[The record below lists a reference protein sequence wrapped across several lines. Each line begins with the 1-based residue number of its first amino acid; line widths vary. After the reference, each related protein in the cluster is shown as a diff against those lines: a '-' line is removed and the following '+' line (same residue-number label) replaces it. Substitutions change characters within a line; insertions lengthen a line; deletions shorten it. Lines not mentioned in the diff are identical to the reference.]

1 MFTPLAM
8 QRATVY
14 LVRDEAPEAA
24 LAFGRVG
31 VFEPEYCEDDELVS
45 GELGVNY
52 RERFSSAKSRL
63 DKINTH
69 LGIAP
74 DGTAELVPRLVPLDE
89 LESLDMRLQQIW
101 QQCSE
106 REQRMQQI
114 RDELRSIAQ
123 LEEAIN
129 IFEPL
134 DFDLGMLHS
143 GFRFLD
149 VRIGIVPITEIE
161 RLKEAAELIGYTLA
175 DFSHADSVAH
185 VLLAGLERD
194 PGELDRILSAASFTE
209 VVIPQDFAAHPKRV
223 RDELVERRE
232 RMLREQLEIEEATTR
247 ERSELAKDLQDA
259 ATMLAL
265 ASTYARMSETT
276 QQRGGLARVSGWIPR
291 ERSSALGGILAEYL
305 GSRFVLEIR
314 DPLPEELSIVP
325 SALRHPRILQ
335 PFAALVQNYGIPRYG
350 EVDPTWLFAA
360 AFIAMFGMMFGDI
373 GHGLVIALGGVAARR
388 KLRGFAPFVV
398 AIGASSMVFGLLY
411 GSIFG
416 YEELIHPLWI
426 APLSDPALMLRL
438 ALYWGIGFVMLM
450 LLIHIRNC
458 VRDGAIAEAVFSGT
472 GVAGAVFYLGI
483 IYVAGSWLSAGEIGG
498 IALAAALV
506 PLIIILAYQ
515 WRRLEATIGEKII
528 VTFIEGVE
536 TLLGFI
542 ANTLSFLRVA
552 AFSLNHVA
560 LAIAVFT
567 IANMLGP
574 AGHWITV
581 VLGNIFILVLEGAIV
596 TIQVLRLE
604 YYEGFSRFFS
614 GDGRE
619 FRPLTMK
626 T

>member
-1 MFTPLAM
+1 M

-24 LAFGRVG
+24 LALGRGG
-31 VFEPEYCEDDELVS
+31 VFEPEFCEDDELVS
-45 GELGVNY
+45 NELGVAY
-52 RERFSSAKSRL
+52 REVYASATNRL
-63 DKINTH
+63 AKVCMH
-69 LGIAP
+69 LGCARP
-74 DGTAELVPRLVPLDE
+74 DVEQSAPRLVPREE
-89 LESLDMRLQQIW
+89 LESLDDELQLLW
-101 QQCSE
+101 QRCSE
-106 REQRMQQI
+106 REQRAQQV
-114 RDELRSIAQ
+114 RDELRSVEQ
-123 LEEAIN
+123 LEQAIDVY
-129 IFEPL
+129 EPL
-134 DFDLGMLHS
+134 DFDLGMLHD

-149 VRIGIVPITEIE
+149 VRIGIVPLTEMN
-161 RLKEAAELIGYTLA
+161 RLREAAALSGFRLA
-175 DFSHADSVAH
+175 DFSRTENAAH
-185 VLLAGLERD
+185 ILIAGLEGHA
-194 PGELDRILSAASFTE
+194 GELDRVLSAASFIE
-209 VVIPQDFAAHPKRV
+209 VVIPPDFAAHPRRV
-223 RDELVERRE
+223 RRDLEQRRKKMLGEQHEIEAAITADRE
-232 RMLREQLEIEEATTR
+232 RYA
-247 ERSELAKDLQDA
+247 ADLQEA
-259 ATMLAL
+259 SETLRL
-265 ASTYARMSETT
+265 ASAYARMSEAT
-276 QQRGGLARVSGWIPR
+276 QQRGGLARISGWIPR
-291 ERSSALGGILAEYL
+291 ERSADLEGILSEYL
-305 GSRFVLEIR
+305 DKRFVVEIR
-314 DPLPEELSIVP
+314 DPLPEERSNVP

-350 EVDPTWLFAA
+350 EVDPTWVFAVS
-360 AFIAMFGMMFGDI
+360 FIAMFGMMFGDI
-373 GHGLVIALGGVAARR
+373 GHGLVIALGGFAARR

-416 YEELIHPLWI
+416 YEELIHPVWI

-458 VRDGAIAEAVFSGT
+458 LRDGQIGEALLSGT
-472 GVAGAVFYLGI
+472 GVAGAAFYLGI
-483 IYVAGSWLSAGEIGG
+483 IYVAGNWLSTGDVGG
-498 IALAAALV
+498 IAIAAVLLPLAVILV
-506 PLIIILAYQ
+506 YQ
-515 WRRLEATIGEKII
+515 WRHLEATIGEKII
-528 VTFIEGVE
+528 VVFIEGIE

-567 IANMLGP
+567 IANMQGP